1 VVVIYMLEFLPRHLK
16 YLAKSAALMG
26 FMSISQLVSAAQA
39 TLPVAFDVAAER
51 IEPALESAGLTL
63 MERADTERFA
73 LFFAEADNQQSITI
87 TVFALPKQL
96 DRVTVTVNSAAP
108 ADISV
113 NHQLMQAIRAEIL
126 RE

>member
-1 VVVIYMLEFLPRHLK
+1 MLECHPDRLK
-16 YLAKSAALMG
+16 CLAKGMALIC
-26 FMSISQLVSAAQA
+26 FVSLAQLATAAQA
-39 TLPVAFDVAAER
+39 TLPVAFNIAAER

-87 TVFALPKQL
+87 TVFSLPEQL

-108 ADISV
+108 ADVSV
-113 NHQLMQAIRAEIL
+113 NEQLLQVIRTELL

>member
-1 VVVIYMLEFLPRHLK
+1 MLEFHARRLK
-16 YLAKSAALMG
+16 FLVKSTALIGFISIGQLAW
-26 FMSISQLVSAAQA
+26 AAQA
-39 TLPVAFDVAAER
+39 TLPVAFEIAAER

-63 MERADTERFA
+63 LERADTERFA

-108 ADISV
+108 ADVSV